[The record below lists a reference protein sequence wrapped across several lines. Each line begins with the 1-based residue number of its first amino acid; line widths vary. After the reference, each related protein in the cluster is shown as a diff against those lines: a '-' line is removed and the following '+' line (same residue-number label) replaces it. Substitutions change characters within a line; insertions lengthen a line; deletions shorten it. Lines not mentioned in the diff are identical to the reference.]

1 MLSTIWYIG
10 FAKQRAELSA
20 AAMAD
25 VRKPEPVMSER
36 LAALAR
42 IPPEG
47 VRKIFETEFR
57 ELDSF
62 RRSSFNATS
71 RRQSSFVGVDAI
83 KYRDDIIAAGLLSD
97 RLDSGRRPVAPAKF
111 FGKRIPDRNLRFV
124 GPQALRKTPFCD
136 FFICAALVH
145 ASDNLFVC
153 EIEKLG

>member
-62 RRSSFNATS
+62 RRSSFKATS

-83 KYRDDIIAAGLLSD
+83 KYRYVIIA
-97 RLDSGRRPVAPAKF
+97 SGMAYYCVNSCRRNGSV
-111 FGKRIPDRNLRFV
+111 D
-124 GPQALRKTPFCD
+124 
-136 FFICAALVH
+136 
-145 ASDNLFVC
+145 
-153 EIEKLG
+153 